1 MIEGRG
7 IATFVAAGGLLIAL
21 AASAACS
28 YKVARYCD
36 DDTPCQDPELPFC
49 DRTGEFSGIGNQCIA
64 NPFDG
69 GVDINAILSA
79 LEVSRGELD
88 PPFDPLITSYTLN
101 LGLGAEDLTITPTA
115 AETET
120 SILVNE
126 SAVES
131 GSPSAP
137 VLLDLGPN
145 SIEIEVL
152 TASGSTTYTI
162 DVSRGAGILQEA
174 YIKAS
179 NTDPVDG
186 FGSRIAI
193 SDDTLVVSSL
203 GEDSDATGING
214 DQTDNTE
221 AKSGA
226 VYVFVRTGA
235 TWSQQAYI
243 KASNSEGGVVGDQF
257 GGSLTL
263 SGDTLA
269 VGARFE
275 DSSATGINGVQ
286 GDNTAGNAG
295 AVYIFVRTGTTW
307 AQQAYIKASNTDPGD
322 VFGSSVALDQDTL
335 AVGASAEN
343 SSATGVDGDQSNN
356 SATSSGAVYVFTR
369 TATNWS
375 QQAYIKASNTDDG
388 DRFGTSLSLSADT
401 LAVGASGEDSSDGR
415 INGNE
420 SNDEAE
426 NAGAVYVFTRS
437 GTDWTQQ
444 AYIKASNADAGDGF
458 GGAVVISGDTLAVG
472 ASGEDSRATGVDGD
486 ETDDSAEDAGAVYV
500 FARSGASW
508 SPQAYLKASNPD
520 TVDRFGAQLAL
531 SGNVLAVGATF
542 EDSGSSNVNGDQA
555 DNGSADAGAAYL
567 FTRQNTVWSQ
577 QAYLKT
583 SNADA
588 DDHFGAV
595 AISGNTVAVGAS
607 GESSSA
613 TGIGGSQNDNNADG
627 AGAVYIFE

>member
-500 FARSGASW
+500 FARSGDSW